1 MSKNK
6 ENVDHQLK
14 LELEELRRL
23 DLELALEVE
32 CKIEELA
39 LLRQA
44 VAEAKRLALA
54 REAEWRCWQG
64 GCGG

>member
-6 ENVDHQLK
+6 ENVNHQ
-14 LELEELRRL
+14 LELELKELHRL
-23 DLELALEVE
+23 DLELAAKVE
-32 CKIEELA
+32 PKTEA
-39 LLRQA
+39 LVLLCQA

-54 REAEWRCWQG
+54 REAEWRRRQG